1 MLKSNDRWSKKKR
14 GEGEEKKKR
23 KKKENSLSAARFTFV
38 TCFHICHV
46 YVLAPLLER
55 KIALYPSNEGKMI
68 EHHDRELLRGFI
80 LERRRNNGEIVKERE
95 RSKEE
100 EGRRKARRAKI
111 NKLKKKKEERKRE
124 IVLAVRKYQ
133 SLISLCCYVTMIFS
147 NSSPFLLNIHNTY
160 TYSSSRIF
168 SIFSLFFFFFYSSNN
183 RKSR

>member
-68 EHHDRELLRGFI
+68 EHRDRELLRGFI

-111 NKLKKKKEERKRE
+111 NKLKKKKRGKEKRNCPRRSKVPKFNFPLLLRNDDFFQF
-124 IVLAVRKYQ
+124 IPFPSKY
-133 SLISLCCYVTMIFS
+133 T
-147 NSSPFLLNIHNTY
+147 
-160 TYSSSRIF
+160 
-168 SIFSLFFFFFYSSNN
+168 
-183 RKSR
+183 